1 LDFFLIGVPSEFGD
15 DVIKR
20 LEVFFSFEDD
30 FFFGVSESD
39 DNLE

>member
-1 LDFFLIGVPSEFGD
+1 LEFGD

-20 LEVFFSFEDD
+20 FELFCSFEDD
-30 FFFGVSESD
+30 FLFGVSESD